1 MKLNLKE
8 VILFGLLGAMMF
20 TSKLIMEIL
29 PNIHL
34 LALFIVTFTVVFRQ
48 KALYPIYVFVFIT
61 GLYAGLA
68 PWWYPYLYIW
78 TVLWGAVMLLPR
90 RMPVW
95 LAPIVYAAVAGCYGF
110 LYGILYAPGQALM
123 YGWGFEEILAWILAG
138 LPFDLIHGIS
148 NLVCGMLIVPFAKL
162 LNRLKKQY
170 GM

>member
-95 LAPIVYAAVAGCYGF
+95 LAPIVYAAVAGCHGF